1 MSHTLSTSDKDAKWL
16 VFIIQITTLYFNFRV
31 KDAAPRSPPS
41 ALKKRLERLNS
52 LPEAKHPVTVY
63 KDGNVA
69 KLRFGLPAQDQE
81 IADRL
86 QQLKS

>member
-1 MSHTLSTSDKDAKWL
+1 
-16 VFIIQITTLYFNFRV
+16 
-31 KDAAPRSPPS
+31 
-41 ALKKRLERLNS
+41 LKKRLDRLNS
-52 LPEAKHPVTVY
+52 LPESKHPVTVY
-63 KDGNVA
+63 KDGAVA

>member
-1 MSHTLSTSDKDAKWL
+1 M
-16 VFIIQITTLYFNFRV
+16 
-31 KDAAPRSPPS
+31 APRSPPS
-41 ALKKRLERLNS
+41 ALKKRLDRLNS

-63 KDGNVA
+63 KDGTVA

>member
-1 MSHTLSTSDKDAKWL
+1 MSFAITFVFRLINFIWFDFICRAKD
-16 VFIIQITTLYFNFRV
+16 N
-31 KDAAPRSPPS
+31 APRSPPS
-41 ALKKRLERLNS
+41 ALKKRLDRLNS
-52 LPEAKHPVTVY
+52 LPESKHPVTVY
-63 KDGNVA
+63 KDGAVA